1 LTELTGA
8 DWLGVTWRDLVGWG
22 ISRTD
27 LLTGLVNKEIWAT
40 ENEIDG
46 WDLVYR
52 VKP

>member
-1 LTELTGA
+1 LTELIGA

-22 ISRTD
+22 ISRAD
-27 LLTGLVNKEIWAT
+27 LLTGLVNEEIWAT
-40 ENEIDG
+40 ENGING